1 MKHRPKNFIEIL
13 EYLLLALLLLL
24 AACGS
29 DDKDKTTGGSS
40 EETKGIAITD
50 KDVAGVSQKGPFL
63 NGFSVHLY
71 ELQDAG
77 LIQTG
82 KSFTGKIKSDLGE
95 FSLAEI
101 NLVSQYALLEADG
114 YYRNEVSGQKSTSQI
129 TLNAVTDLENRE
141 TVNINLLTHLAYDR
155 MRVLVKG
162 GMEVA
167 AAKRMAEKEIFAS
180 FYIEN
185 IAENFEDLNIFNKG
199 EGDAALLAV
208 SVLMQGN
215 RAEAE
220 LSELLAN
227 YANDVESDGEWN
239 DEKTKVAMA
248 DWAEGQSL
256 SEGLTHIRENVEGW
270 DFGDVPGF
278 EKYVKRFWWYN
289 YGLDLCTTERQGEVK
304 KNQNG
309 LSENASVH
317 YICDAK
323 EWRRATDFE
332 KDTYKWADGRDG
344 EIKKGDVS
352 ENIYVFDKTKWRTTS
367 FAEQTFGGCTE
378 FIADS
383 IGKIDSV
390 YYICKAGSWDTATVA
405 QYDTYRYDNATEGDV
420 RNGRINPRFVY
431 VYDGSKWR
439 RGTRLDS
446 LLYKNGGL
454 ACTGKKNTADGKIA
468 VAGDTSAVKLKEL
481 YYVCAENPADLVD
494 TAFRWVE
501 APEWYN
507 DTYEARKNCTEETDG
522 DLLKGRVNS
531 ANVYVCDFA
540 DTDKDSLAGWEIATD
555 LEASIGGCRTRLQD
569 SVAAFQGKSYYCYYG
584 NWVAAS
590 GDDDDIYSWNDT
602 VDGAWRRGIVHSDKY
617 YVFDESEGWRASTTK
632 FDYTLGID
640 GCTQKRNGEITKVI
654 DEENEKFTN
663 YVCYE
668 KKWREGAGSSM
679 PKDLYLNPAI
689 KYDSITDARDG
700 QIYKTVKIGTH
711 VWMAQNLSYVDEVA
725 TPSLVG
731 KFYCNRFGF
740 GCKESDGALYTW
752 AAAIDSVAVYE
763 ATGEKCGYQKICSLP
778 EKVRGICPEGWRL
791 PTKAEWDELF
801 ELAGGQD
808 VAASKLKNAVSWGKS
823 DYGADDFGF
832 SAVAAGNIDYGT
844 HYHMFSGQYAQIWSS
859 EGADDEVFGFA
870 TSFYLNRKD
879 VVFGNY
885 RKDYKFSIRCIKD

>member
-63 NGFSVHLY
+63 NGSSVHLY

-256 SEGLTHIRENVEGW
+256 SEGLTHIRKNVEGW

-317 YICDAK
+317 YICDTK

-344 EIKKGDVS
+344 EIKKGDVT

-378 FIADS
+378 SIADS

-405 QYDTYRYDNATEGDV
+405 QYDTYRYDNAIEGDV
-420 RNGRINPRFVY
+420 HNGRINPKFVY
-431 VYDGSKWR
+431 VFDGSEWR

-454 ACTGKKNTADGKIA
+454 ACAGKKNTTAGKIA
-468 VAGDTSAVKLKEL
+468 VAGDTSAVKLKDL

-501 APEWYN
+501 APAWYN
-507 DTYEARKNCTEETDG
+507 DTYEARKNCNEETDG

-569 SVAAFQGKSYYCYYG
+569 SIAVFQGKSYYCYYG
-584 NWVAAS
+584 KWVAGSATE
-590 GDDDDIYSWNDT
+590 DDIYSWNDT
-602 VDGAWRRGIVHSDKY
+602 VDGAWRRGFLHPENY
-617 YVFDESEGWRASTTK
+617 YVFDESEGWRAATTE
-632 FDYTLGID
+632 FDYVLGID
-640 GCTQKRNGEITKVI
+640 GCTHKRDKEFIRVE
-654 DEENEKFTN
+654 DEYVFR
-663 YVCYE
+663 YVCFNKRWYDGNVFN
-668 KKWREGAGSSM
+668 KDI
-679 PKDLYLNPAI
+679 PKEVYLNPDVV
-689 KYDSITDARDG
+689 YDSIKDERDG
-700 QIYKTVKIGTH
+700 KIYKTVKIGNQE
-711 VWMAQNLSYVDEVA
+711 WMAENLNYADSIAMPLLRRRSKCDDNSEEMCDV
-725 TPSLVG
+725 LG
-731 KFYCNRFGF
+731 R
-740 GCKESDGALYTW
+740 LYTW
-752 AAAIDSVAVYE
+752 SAAIDSVRIFE
-763 ATGEKCGYQKICSLP
+763 ETNQKCGFEALCDLP
-778 EKVRGICPEGWRL
+778 RRVKGICPDGWHLPDSVDWSNLHKNFEHGSFSLMSKFGWFSSNGTSYLGGGDNLSGLSILPYRNEGDDARYWIAKNGVG
-791 PTKAEWDELF
+791 T
-801 ELAGGQD
+801 QD
-808 VAASKLKNAVSWGKS
+808 GFGIQFSYIHGDGAPEFVS
-823 DYGADDFGF
+823 ADKRYFF
-832 SAVAAGNIDYGT
+832 SV
-844 HYHMFSGQYAQIWSS
+844 
-859 EGADDEVFGFA
+859 
-870 TSFYLNRKD
+870 
-879 VVFGNY
+879 
-885 RKDYKFSIRCIKD
+885 RCIKD

>member
-50 KDVAGVSQKGPFL
+50 KEVAGVSQKGPFL
-63 NGFSVHLY
+63 NGSSVHLY

-344 EIKKGDVS
+344 EIKKGDVT

-378 FIADS
+378 SIADS

-405 QYDTYRYDNATEGDV
+405 QYDTYRYDDAIEGDV
-420 RNGRINPRFVY
+420 RNGQINPRFVY

-454 ACTGKKNTADGKIA
+454 ACAGKKNTAAGKIA
-468 VAGDTSAVKLKEL
+468 VAGDTSAVKLKDL
-481 YYVCAENPADLVD
+481 YYVCTENTADLAD

-501 APEWYN
+501 APAWYN
-507 DTYEARKNCTEETDG
+507 DTYEARKNCNEETDG

-584 NWVAAS
+584 KWVAGSAT
-590 GDDDDIYSWNDT
+590 DDDIYSWNDT
-602 VDGAWRRGIVHSDKY
+602 VDGAWLRGFLHPENY
-617 YVFDESEGWRASTTK
+617 YVFDESEGWRAATTE
-632 FDYTLGID
+632 FDYVLGID
-640 GCTQKRNGEITKVI
+640 GCTHKR
-654 DEENEKFTN
+654 DREKQTAIYFGYEHL

-668 KKWREGAGSSM
+668 LRWYQLDEIRRDI
-679 PKDLYLNPAI
+679 PKEVYLNSAI
-689 KYDSITDARDG
+689 EYGTFVDGRD
-700 QIYKTVKIGTH
+700 QHTYRTVKIGSQE
-711 VWMAQNLSYVDEVA
+711 WMAENLNYYNPAS
-725 TPSLVG
+725 PSLKKG
-731 KFYCNRFGF
+731 SWCYQFMEEYCDIAGRFY
-740 GCKESDGALYTW
+740 SW
-752 AAAIDSVAVYE
+752 AAIIDSANIYE
-763 ATGEKCGYQKICSLP
+763 QKGLECGFEKDCEFEYPL
-778 EKVRGICPEGWRL
+778 RGICPEGWHIPDTL
-791 PTKAEWDELF
+791 EWGVLRKHILENYSSDKSLLTDF
-801 ELAGGQD
+801 YGRGG
-808 VAASKLKNAVSWGKS
+808 SNET
-823 DYGADDFGF
+823 GF
-832 SAVAAGNIDYGT
+832 SAIPMGMHRGNVVTDFFEGGAMLNADFWVANPDKEAAIHT
-844 HYHMFSGQYAQIWSS
+844 F
-859 EGADDEVFGFA
+859 FGEYNGELPIYWTPRNSA
-870 TSFYLNRKD
+870 LTL
-879 VVFGNY
+879 
-885 RKDYKFSIRCIKD
+885 RCIKD

>member
-1 MKHRPKNFIEIL
+1 MKRRPKNFIEIL
-13 EYLLLALLLLL
+13 ECLLLALLLLL

-50 KDVAGVSQKGPFL
+50 KEVAGVSQKGPFL
-63 NGFSVHLY
+63 NGSSVHLY

-317 YICDAK
+317 YICDTK

-344 EIKKGDVS
+344 EIKKGDVT

-378 FIADS
+378 SIADS

-405 QYDTYRYDNATEGDV
+405 QYDTYRYDDAIEGDV
-420 RNGRINPRFVY
+420 RNGRINPKFVY
-431 VYDGSKWR
+431 VFDGSEWR

-446 LLYKNGGL
+446 VLYKNGGL

-494 TAFRWVE
+494 TAFRWVD

-569 SVAAFQGKSYYCYYG
+569 SIAVFQGKSYYCYYG
-584 NWVAAS
+584 KWVAGSATE
-590 GDDDDIYSWNDT
+590 DDIYSWNDT
-602 VDGAWRRGIVHSDKY
+602 VDGAWRRGFLHPENY
-617 YVFDESEGWRASTTK
+617 YVFDESEGWRAATTE
-632 FDYTLGID
+632 FDYVLGID
-640 GCTQKRNGEITKVI
+640 GCTHKRHQEWQNIF
-654 DEENEKFTN
+654 DEGDELINR
-663 YVCYE
+663 YLCYN
-668 KKWREGAGSSM
+668 KKWYRNDKWSWDL
-679 PKDLYLNPAI
+679 PKDAYFNPEIA
-689 KYDSITDARDG
+689 YDSIKDSRDG
-700 QIYKTVKIGTH
+700 KVYRTVKIGEQ
-711 VWMAQNLSYVDEVA
+711 VWMAENLNYGDSV
-725 TPSLVG
+725 TSPSLKG
-731 KFYCNRFGF
+731 KSWCYENNNAYCNVTGR
-740 GCKESDGALYTW
+740 LYTW
-752 AAAIDSVAVYE
+752 AAVIDSVQIYKE
-763 ATGEKCGYQKICSLP
+763 SQQKCGYGKLCEFQGN
-778 EKVRGICPEGWRL
+778 VRGICPEGWHV
-791 PTKAEWDELF
+791 PTSGEWQAL
-801 ELAGGQD
+801 D
-808 VAASKLKNAVSWGKS
+808 VETHDSRYLMPSQMGWQHTTEDS
-823 DYGADDFGF
+823 FGF
-832 SAVAAGNIDYGT
+832 SALP
-844 HYHMFSGQYAQIWSS
+844 SGWGDS
-859 EGADDEVFGFA
+859 EGMFGQVGNAGWWWTATQKNADVAYEWILGSSKSHIS
-870 TSFYLNRKD
+870 TS
-879 VVFGNY
+879 
-885 RKDYKFSIRCIKD
+885 YKMGAHALRCIKD